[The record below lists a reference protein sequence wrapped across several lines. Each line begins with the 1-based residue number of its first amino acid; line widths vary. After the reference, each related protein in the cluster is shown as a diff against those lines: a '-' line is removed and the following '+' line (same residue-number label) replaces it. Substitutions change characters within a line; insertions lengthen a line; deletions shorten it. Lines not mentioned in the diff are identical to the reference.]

1 MYQQGSMHAY
11 WPSEGHNK
19 PPSMSKAAIAQSP
32 KSDSSHEG
40 GVTLGA
46 FLLMAAM
53 ANAPLSSLQ
62 EGFNAFDA
70 NKDGFITLEVG
81 PYQYTSCF

>member
-1 MYQQGSMHAY
+1 MHAY
-11 WPSEGHNK
+11 WPSEGKIK
-19 PPSMSKAAIAQSP
+19 PPSSTSKAGQSP
-32 KSDSSHEG
+32 KGDRSLSHEG

-81 PYQYTSCF
+81 PLRFRLVLPDGH